1 MKQKLFTIGIVIL
14 SLSGMLLLFALFIG
28 IGSYCYSNEQK
39 VIGNTFKILF
49 LIATYIGVKI
59 FNRYVNFLSPD
70 SYGFHFKKFGK
81 NVLIGIIIAT
91 GITALVLTVA
101 NIFFIIPFEF
111 VALKHNYENP
121 MVILILSTIGI
132 GMWEEFYFRGLIYNT
147 LLKNSFGFHISAFTS
162 SVLFSLIHY
171 SGFDMSETS
180 WTWYIGIVF
189 IGYILAFIYTITDSI
204 WSVVS
209 FHFIWNLI
217 AKLLDDRGND
227 IGLIEIHHYSEYSKS
242 LDDLMVIILG
252 FVLLLILLL
261 TRTKKVSAKIKSY
274 VVQIIKSKEKDF
286 STSY

>member
-14 SLSGMLLLFALFIG
+14 SLLGMLSLFALFIG
-28 IGSYCYSNEQK
+28 IGSYCNSNEQK

-59 FNRYVNFLSPD
+59 FNRHVNFLSPD

-101 NIFFIIPFEF
+101 NIFFIKPFEF
-111 VALKHNYENP
+111 VDLKHNYEKP
-121 MVILILSTIGI
+121 LVILILSTIGI

-147 LLKNSFGFHISAFTS
+147 LLKNSFGFHISALTS

-180 WTWYIGIVF
+180 LTYIGIVF
-189 IGYILAFIYTITDSI
+189 VGYILVFIYTITDSI

-217 AKLLDDRGND
+217 AKLLDDQGND
-227 IGLIEIHHYSEYSKS
+227 IGLIEIDNYSEYSKS
-242 LDDLMVIILG
+242 LDNLVVIILG

-274 VVQIIKSKEKDF
+274 EAQISKSKEKDF